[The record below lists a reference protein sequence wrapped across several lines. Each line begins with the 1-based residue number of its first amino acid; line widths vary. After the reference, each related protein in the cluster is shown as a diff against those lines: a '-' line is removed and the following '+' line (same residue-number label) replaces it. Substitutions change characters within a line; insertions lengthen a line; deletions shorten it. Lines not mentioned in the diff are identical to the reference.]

1 MESSPEGERRQS
13 LLVRATEPEDLAE
26 YTDDGSVDF
35 RGSPILKR
43 NTGNWR
49 ACSLILGTEVC
60 ERLAYYGISKSLV
73 TYLSTRLHE
82 GNVSAARNFT
92 TWQGTCY
99 LTPLIGATLADSY
112 WGKYR
117 TIAVFSTI
125 YFLGMAALTLS
136 ASVPSLMPPQC
147 VGSICPQPTL
157 PQYLVY
163 FLGLYMIAL
172 GAGGIK
178 PCVSSFGADQFDDTD
193 PVEKTKKG
201 AFFNW
206 FYFCIN
212 IGSLISGTVLI
223 LVQENYGYGIG
234 FGIPTFFIALAIGSF
249 FMGSEIYRFQIPGG
263 SPLTRACQVIVAATR
278 KRKADSPVDS
288 SLLYELDGKSSA
300 IEGSRKLEHSSEFSL
315 CQHPGHSNLSQNHG
329 SFLDK
334 AAVILWNERDG
345 SHDPWRLCTVTQIEE
360 LKILL
365 RMFPIWATGIVFFT
379 VCAQNSSMF
388 IEQGMTLNNRIGSFK
403 IPPATLSTLD
413 VISVVVWVPIYER
426 LVVPIA
432 RRFTGKERGFSEL
445 QRMGIGLF
453 VSTIAVAAAALVEI
467 KRLQVA
473 RAEDLV
479 HQKVP
484 VPMSI
489 LWQAPQYL
497 LVGVGEVFTSIGQ
510 AEFFYNQSPDA
521 MRSLCSAF
529 ALVTVSLG
537 SYLSS
542 FILTLVSYFTTRNGQ
557 LGWIP
562 DNLNEGHLDRF
573 FWLITGLSSLN
584 LLVFLYY
591 AQRYKCKRASV
602 A

>member
-1 MESSPEGERRQS
+1 MGSSLEGERQS
-13 LLVRATEPEDLAE
+13 LVVRTTEPEDVDD
-26 YTDDGSVDF
+26 YTGDGSVGF
-35 RGSPILKR
+35 SGNPILKHE
-43 NTGNWR
+43 TGNWR

-73 TYLSTRLHE
+73 TYLSTRMHE

-112 WGKYR
+112 WGKYQ

-136 ASVPSLMPPQC
+136 ALIPSLQPPQC
-147 VGSICPQPTL
+147 IGSFCPQPTM
-157 PQYLVY
+157 PQYLIY
-163 FLGLYMIAL
+163 FVGLYMIAL
-172 GAGGIK
+172 GSGGIK

-193 PVEKTKKG
+193 PAERTKKG

-206 FYFCIN
+206 FYFAIN

-223 LVQENYGYGIG
+223 WVQQNCGYGIG
-234 FGIPTFFIALAIGSF
+234 FGIPTVFIAFAVGSF
-249 FMGSEIYRFQIPGG
+249 FIGSQIYRYQIPAG
-263 SPLTRACQVIVAATR
+263 SPLIRVCQVVIAAMR
-278 KRKADSPVDS
+278 KRNVDLPVDS
-288 SLLYELDGKSSA
+288 SLLYELHGKTSA
-300 IEGSRKLEHSSEFSL
+300 IEGSRKLEHSSEFS
-315 CQHPGHSNLSQNHG
+315 
-329 SFLDK
+329 FFDK
-334 AAVILWNERDG
+334 AAIISWNERGG
-345 SHDPWRLCTVTQIEE
+345 SHDPWRLCTITQVEE

-388 IEQGMTLNNRIGSFK
+388 IEQGMALDNQIGSFK
-403 IPPATLSTLD
+403 IPPATLSSLD
-413 VISVVVWVPIYER
+413 VISIVVWVPIYESF
-426 LVVPIA
+426 VVPIA
-432 RRFTGKERGFSEL
+432 SRLTGKERGFSEL

-453 VSTIAVAAAALVEI
+453 VSTTAVAAAALVEL
-467 KRLQVA
+467 KRLEIA
-473 RAEDLV
+473 RSEDLI
-479 HQKVP
+479 HHKVP

-497 LVGVGEVFTSIGQ
+497 LIGIGEVFTSIGQ
-510 AEFFYNQSPDA
+510 AEFFYNQSPDS
-521 MRSLCSAF
+521 MRSLGSAF

-542 FILTLVSYFTTRNGQ
+542 FILTLVSYFTSRGDNP
-557 LGWIP
+557 GWVP

-573 FWLITGLSSLN
+573 FWLIAGLSFFN
-584 LLVFLYY
+584 LLLFIHY
-591 AQRYKCKRASV
+591 ARQYKCKTATI
-602 A
+602 

>member
-1 MESSPEGERRQS
+1 MGS
-13 LLVRATEPEDLAE
+13 LVEDEEEQQILLARATQPENFDE
-26 YTDDGSVDF
+26 YTGDGSVNY
-35 RGSPILKR
+35 RGRPVLKH

-136 ASVPSLMPPQC
+136 ASVPSLQPPQC
-147 VGSICPQPTL
+147 IGSFCPQPAL
-157 PQYLVY
+157 PQYLIY
-163 FLGLYMIAL
+163 FIGLYMIAL

-193 PVEKTKKG
+193 PVERTKKG

-206 FYFCIN
+206 FYFSIN

-223 LVQENYGYGIG
+223 WVQEKCGYGIG
-234 FGIPTFFIALAIGSF
+234 FAIPTLFIALAIGSF
-249 FMGSEIYRFQIPGG
+249 FLGSEVYRFQIPGG
-263 SPLTRACQVIVAATR
+263 SPLTRACQVVVAAIR
-278 KRKADSPVDS
+278 KRNVDLPSDSY
-288 SLLYELDGKSSA
+288 LLYERHGKTSA
-300 IEGSRKLEHSSEFSL
+300 IEGSRKLEHSSEFS
-315 CQHPGHSNLSQNHG
+315 
-329 SFLDK
+329 FLDK
-334 AAVILWNERDG
+334 SAVVLWSEHGGCHN
-345 SHDPWRLCTVTQIEE
+345 PWRLCTVTQIEE
-360 LKILL
+360 LKILM

-388 IEQGMTLNNRIGSFK
+388 IEQGMVLNNQVGSFK
-403 IPPATLSTLD
+403 IPPATLSSLD
-413 VISVVVWVPIYER
+413 VISIVVWVPIYER
-426 LVVPIA
+426 FIVPIA
-432 RRFTGKERGFSEL
+432 RRLTGKERGFSEL
-445 QRMGIGLF
+445 QRMEIGLF
-453 VSTIAVAAAALVEI
+453 VSTIAVAVAALVEI
-467 KRLQVA
+467 KRLENA
-473 RAEDLV
+473 RSEDMI

-497 LVGVGEVFTSIGQ
+497 LIGVGEVFTSIGQ
-510 AEFFYNQSPDA
+510 AEFFYNQSPNS

-542 FILTLVSYFTTRNGQ
+542 FILTLVSYFTAQGGQ
-557 LGWIP
+557 IGWIP

-573 FWLITGLSSLN
+573 FWLIAGLSSLN
-584 LLVFLYY
+584 FLGFIYF
-591 AQRYKCKRASV
+591 AQQYKCKKAS
-602 A
+602 AL

>member
-1 MESSPEGERRQS
+1 MGS
-13 LLVRATEPEDLAE
+13 LVEEEVEQQILLARATQPENFDE
-26 YTDDGSVDF
+26 YTGDGSVNY
-35 RGSPILKR
+35 RGDPVLKH

-136 ASVPSLMPPQC
+136 ASVPSLQPPQC
-147 VGSICPQPTL
+147 IGFFCPQPAL
-157 PQYLVY
+157 PQYLIY
-163 FLGLYMIAL
+163 FIGLYMIAL

-193 PVEKTKKG
+193 PVERTKKG

-206 FYFCIN
+206 FYFSIN

-223 LVQENYGYGIG
+223 WVQEKCGYGIG
-234 FGIPTFFIALAIGSF
+234 FAIPTLFIALAIGSF
-249 FMGSEIYRFQIPGG
+249 FLGSEVYRFQIPGG
-263 SPLTRACQVIVAATR
+263 SPLTRACQVVVAAVR
-278 KRKADSPVDS
+278 KRNVDLPVDS
-288 SLLYELDGKSSA
+288 SLLYECHGKTSA
-300 IEGSRKLEHSSEFSL
+300 IEGSRKLVHSSEFS
-315 CQHPGHSNLSQNHG
+315 
-329 SFLDK
+329 FLDK
-334 AAVILWNERDG
+334 SAVIIQTERDG
-345 SHDPWRLCTVTQIEE
+345 CHNPWRLCTVTQIEE
-360 LKILL
+360 LKILM
-365 RMFPIWATGIVFFT
+365 RMFPIWATGILFFT

-388 IEQGMTLNNRIGSFK
+388 IEQGMVLNNQVGSFK
-403 IPPATLSTLD
+403 IPPATLSSLD
-413 VISVVVWVPIYER
+413 VISIVVWVPIYER
-426 LVVPIA
+426 FIVPIA
-432 RRFTGKERGFSEL
+432 RRLTGRERGFSEL

-453 VSTIAVAAAALVEI
+453 VSTIAVAVAALVEI
-467 KRLQVA
+467 KRLESA
-473 RAEDLV
+473 RSEDLI

-497 LVGVGEVFTSIGQ
+497 LIGVGEVFTSIGQ
-510 AEFFYNQSPDA
+510 AEFFYNQSPDS

-542 FILTLVSYFTTRNGQ
+542 FILTLVSYFTTQGGQ
-557 LGWIP
+557 FGWIP

-573 FWLITGLSSLN
+573 FWLIAGLSSLN
-584 LLVFLYY
+584 FLAFIYF
-591 AQRYKCKRASV
+591 AQQYKCKKASV
-602 A
+602 L

>member
-1 MESSPEGERRQS
+1 MESSLEEERRQS

-26 YTDDGSVDF
+26 YTGDGSVDF

-136 ASVPSLMPPQC
+136 ASVPSFMPPQC
-147 VGSICPQPTL
+147 VGSVCPQPTL
-157 PQYLVY
+157 PQYLIY
-163 FLGLYMIAL
+163 FVGLYMIAL

-223 LVQENYGYGIG
+223 WVQENYGYGIG

-249 FMGSEIYRFQIPGG
+249 FLGSEIYRFQIPGG
-263 SPLTRACQVIVAATR
+263 SPLTRACQVVVSATR
-278 KRKADSPVDS
+278 KRKVDLPVDG

-300 IEGSRKLEHSSEFSL
+300 IEGSRKLEHSSEFRYFPWLSL
-315 CQHPGHSNLSQNHG
+315 T
-329 SFLDK
+329 
-334 AAVILWNERDG
+334 I
-345 SHDPWRLCTVTQIEE
+345 IY
-360 LKILL
+360 
-365 RMFPIWATGIVFFT
+365 
-379 VCAQNSSMF
+379 
-388 IEQGMTLNNRIGSFK
+388 
-403 IPPATLSTLD
+403 STL
-413 VISVVVWVPIYER
+413 
-426 LVVPIA
+426 
-432 RRFTGKERGFSEL
+432 
-445 QRMGIGLF
+445 
-453 VSTIAVAAAALVEI
+453 
-467 KRLQVA
+467 
-473 RAEDLV
+473 
-479 HQKVP
+479 
-484 VPMSI
+484 
-489 LWQAPQYL
+489 
-497 LVGVGEVFTSIGQ
+497 
-510 AEFFYNQSPDA
+510 
-521 MRSLCSAF
+521 
-529 ALVTVSLG
+529 
-537 SYLSS
+537 
-542 FILTLVSYFTTRNGQ
+542 
-557 LGWIP
+557 
-562 DNLNEGHLDRF
+562 
-573 FWLITGLSSLN
+573 
-584 LLVFLYY
+584 
-591 AQRYKCKRASV
+591 
-602 A
+602 

>member
-1 MESSPEGERRQS
+1 MC
-13 LLVRATEPEDLAE
+13 EDSHAVPAD
-26 YTDDGSVDF
+26 T
-35 RGSPILKR
+35 
-43 NTGNWR
+43 
-49 ACSLILGTEVC
+49 CS
-60 ERLAYYGISKSLV
+60 
-73 TYLSTRLHE
+73 
-82 GNVSAARNFT
+82 
-92 TWQGTCY
+92 
-99 LTPLIGATLADSY
+99 
-112 WGKYR
+112 
-117 TIAVFSTI
+117 
-125 YFLGMAALTLS
+125 FL
-136 ASVPSLMPPQC
+136 
-147 VGSICPQPTL
+147 
-157 PQYLVY
+157 
-163 FLGLYMIAL
+163 
-172 GAGGIK
+172 
-178 PCVSSFGADQFDDTD
+178 
-193 PVEKTKKG
+193 
-201 AFFNW
+201 N
-206 FYFCIN
+206 
-212 IGSLISGTVLI
+212 
-223 LVQENYGYGIG
+223 
-234 FGIPTFFIALAIGSF
+234 
-249 FMGSEIYRFQIPGG
+249 
-263 SPLTRACQVIVAATR
+263 
-278 KRKADSPVDS
+278 
-288 SLLYELDGKSSA
+288 
-300 IEGSRKLEHSSEFSL
+300 
-315 CQHPGHSNLSQNHG
+315 

-334 AAVILWNERDG
+334 AAVILWNECDG
-345 SHDPWRLCTVTQIEE
+345 PRNSWRLCTVTQVEE

-388 IEQGMTLNNRIGSFK
+388 IEQGMTLDNQIGPFK
-403 IPPATLSTLD
+403 IPAATLSSLD

-432 RRFTGKERGFSEL
+432 RRFSGKERGFSEL

-453 VSTIAVAAAALVEI
+453 VSTVAVAVAALVEI
-467 KRLQVA
+467 NRLQVA
-473 RAEDLV
+473 LAEDLV

-573 FWLITGLSSLN
+573 FWLIAGLSSLN
-584 LLVFLYY
+584 FLVFIYY
-591 AQRYKCKRASV
+591 AQQYKCKIASV

>member
-1 MESSPEGERRQS
+1 MGSSVVDEERRQS
-13 LLVRATEPEDLAE
+13 LLVRATEPEEKDVAD
-26 YTDDGSVDF
+26 YTGDGSVDF
-35 RGSPILKR
+35 RGYPVSKR

-73 TYLSTRLHE
+73 TYLSKRLHQ

-117 TIAVFSTI
+117 IIAVFSTI

-136 ASVPSLMPPQC
+136 ASVPFLKPPPC
-147 VGSICPQPTL
+147 IGSICPQPTL
-157 PQYLVY
+157 PQYLIY
-163 FLGLYMIAL
+163 FVGLYMIAL

-193 PVEKTKKG
+193 PVEKSKKG

-206 FYFCIN
+206 FYFSIN

-223 LVQENYGYGIG
+223 WVQENCGYGIG
-234 FGIPTFFIALAIGSF
+234 FGIPTLFIALAIGSF
-249 FMGSEIYRFQIPGG
+249 FIGSEIYRFQVPGG
-263 SPLTRACQVIVAATR
+263 SPLTRACQVVVAAIC
-278 KRKADSPVDS
+278 KRKADLPVDS
-288 SLLYELDGKSSA
+288 SLLYELRGKTSA
-300 IEGSRKLEHSSEFSL
+300 IEGSRKLEHSNEFSF
-315 CQHPGHSNLSQNHG
+315 
-329 SFLDK
+329 FLDK
-334 AAVILWNERDG
+334 AAVIVSNECGG
-345 SHDPWRLCTVTQIEE
+345 SHNPWRLCTVTQVEE
-360 LKILL
+360 LKILM

-388 IEQGMTLNNRIGSFK
+388 IEQGMVLNNQIGSFN
-403 IPPATLSTLD
+403 IPPATLSSLD
-413 VISVVVWVPIYER
+413 VISIVVWVPIYER
-426 LVVPIA
+426 IVVPIA

-445 QRMGIGLF
+445 QRMGVGLF
-453 VSTIAVAAAALVEI
+453 VSTIAVAVAALVEI
-467 KRLQVA
+467 KRLQIA
-473 RAEDLV
+473 RAEDLI

-573 FWLITGLSSLN
+573 FWLIAGLSFLN
-584 LLVFLYY
+584 LLVFMYY
-591 AQRYKCKRASV
+591 AQQYKCKKASV
-602 A
+602 V

>member
-1 MESSPEGERRQS
+1 MQQAFRAAKGAFMGSSLEAERQS
-13 LLVRATEPEDLAE
+13 LIVRTTEPEDVDD
-26 YTDDGSVDF
+26 YTSDGSVGF
-35 RGSPILKR
+35 SGQPILKHE
-43 NTGNWR
+43 TGNWR

-112 WGKYR
+112 WGKYK

-125 YFLGMAALTLS
+125 YFLGMAALTFS
-136 ASVPSLMPPQC
+136 ALVPSLQPPKC
-147 VGSICPQPTL
+147 IGSFCPQPTV
-157 PQYLVY
+157 PQYLIY
-163 FLGLYMIAL
+163 FVGLYMIAL
-172 GAGGIK
+172 GSGGIK

-193 PVEKTKKG
+193 PVERTKKG

-206 FYFCIN
+206 FYFAIN

-223 LVQENYGYGIG
+223 WVQQNRGYGIG
-234 FGIPTFFIALAIGSF
+234 FGIPTIFIALAIGSF
-249 FMGSEIYRFQIPGG
+249 FIGSQRYRYQIPGG
-263 SPLTRACQVIVAATR
+263 SPLIRVCQVVIAAIH
-278 KRKADSPVDS
+278 KRNVDLPVDS
-288 SLLYELDGKSSA
+288 SVLYELHGKTSA
-300 IEGSRKLEHSSEFSL
+300 IEGSRKLEHSSEFS
-315 CQHPGHSNLSQNHG
+315 
-329 SFLDK
+329 FLDK
-334 AAVILWNERDG
+334 AAVILSNERGG
-345 SHDPWRLCTVTQIEE
+345 SHDPWRLCTITQVEE
-360 LKILL
+360 LKILM

-388 IEQGMTLNNRIGSFK
+388 IEQGMALNNQIGSFK
-403 IPPATLSTLD
+403 IPPATLSSLD
-413 VISVVVWVPIYER
+413 VISIVVWVPIYETF
-426 LVVPIA
+426 VVPIA
-432 RRFTGKERGFSEL
+432 SRLTGKERGFSEL

-453 VSTIAVAAAALVEI
+453 VATTAVATAALVEI
-467 KRLQVA
+467 KRLEIA
-473 RAEDLV
+473 RSEYLI
-479 HQKVP
+479 HSKVP

-497 LVGVGEVFTSIGQ
+497 LVGIGEVFTSIGQ
-510 AEFFYNQSPDA
+510 AEFFYNQSPDS

-542 FILTLVSYFTTRNGQ
+542 FILTLVSYFTTQNDNP
-557 LGWIP
+557 GWIP

-573 FWLITGLSSLN
+573 FWLIAGLSFLN
-584 LLVFLYY
+584 LLLFIYY
-591 AQRYKCKRASV
+591 AQQYKCKKA
-602 A
+602 AAI